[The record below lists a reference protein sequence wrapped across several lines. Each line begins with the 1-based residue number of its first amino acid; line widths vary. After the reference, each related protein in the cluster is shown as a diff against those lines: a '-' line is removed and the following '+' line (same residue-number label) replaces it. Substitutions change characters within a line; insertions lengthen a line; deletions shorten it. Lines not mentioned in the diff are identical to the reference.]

1 MKHCYYMVDYFLDL
15 FANKRNEILIDIAHF
30 PEQPRINSTDN
41 ETELY
46 SNETACYLCEQKFK
60 K

>member
-1 MKHCYYMVDYFLDL
+1 MKHCYYWVDYFLDL
-15 FANKRNEILIDIAHF
+15 IANKRNEILIDFAHF

-46 SNETACYLCEQKFK
+46 LNETACYLCKQKF
-60 K
+60 